1 MSALRTRH
9 YFKEPI
15 AHNSVV
21 QAKKQRFKAC
31 YVLYDL
37 SLLKCKIKL
46 LFSKLILGFV
56 DISFI
61 VIKNKQNQNL
71 VLVN

>member
-9 YFKEPI
+9 YFKELI

-21 QAKKQRFKAC
+21 IRKKRHVKA
-31 YVLYDL
+31 YYKMYDL
-37 SLLKCKIKL
+37 SLLKCIIEL
-46 LFSKLILGFV
+46 LFSKFIIGFV
-56 DISFI
+56 NFYFV
-61 VIKNKQNQNL
+61 VIKFKQNQNL

>member
-21 QAKKQRFKAC
+21 HEKKQHVKA
-31 YVLYDL
+31 YYRIYDL
-37 SLLKCKIKL
+37 SLLKCKINL
-46 LFSKLILGFV
+46 FFSKLILGFLNFYFV
-56 DISFI
+56 
-61 VIKNKQNQNL
+61 VIKFKQNQNL